1 MLLRIRTVALLLG
14 KALAESDMAS
24 EFSGSVGDSAQGL
37 FLVCLVFYSRKLR
50 LKVLQMCS
58 VC

>member
-37 FLVCLVFYSRKLR
+37 FLVCLVF
-50 LKVLQMCS
+50 LQ
-58 VC
+58 